1 VLVIALVVVLVA
13 AEQVPPWSILVVG
26 GATALGVTATR
37 LGAPA
42 PARVWAIDVVLVAL
56 VSLVVCGALL
66 PDTEGPVLVVSA
78 LGPVTVG
85 LLVRR
90 LWWRGGAGVA
100 ASTALVTTV
109 GIVAI
114 DAAAGRSGTLVVAAV
129 TAAVCG
135 TGVVLVGRVLVDRR
149 SGPTAGVSA
158 SGRGRPLR

>member
-1 VLVIALVVVLVA
+1 MAVLVA
-13 AEQVPPWSILVVG
+13 AEQVAPWSILVVG
-26 GATALGVTATR
+26 GATAVAVAATR

-42 PARVWAIDVVLVAL
+42 PERIWPIDVVLAAL
-56 VSLVVCGALL
+56 VALVVCGALL

-78 LGPVTVG
+78 LVPVTGG

-109 GIVAI
+109 GVVAI
-114 DAAAGRSGTLVVAAV
+114 DAAAGRSGTLVVAAL

-135 TGVVLVGRVLVDRR
+135 TGVVLVERVLVDRR
-149 SGPTAGVSA
+149 SGPTDGVSA
-158 SGRGRPLR
+158 SGRGRPSR